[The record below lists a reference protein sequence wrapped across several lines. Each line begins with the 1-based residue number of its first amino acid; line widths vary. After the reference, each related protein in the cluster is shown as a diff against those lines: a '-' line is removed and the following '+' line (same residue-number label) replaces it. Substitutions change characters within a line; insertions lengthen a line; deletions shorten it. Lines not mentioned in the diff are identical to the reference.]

1 MLTVYVVACLAIG
14 FLAGVAVT
22 NLWPGFVNSRI
33 AKAKQAEADAKLLA
47 RHADLEFAR
56 LRSQILSKA
65 KMVEAAAAH
74 AAQDIRK
81 EL

>member
-1 MLTVYVVACLAIG
+1 MLIVYVLISLAIG
-14 FLAGVAVT
+14 FLAGVLAT

-47 RHADLEFAR
+47 QHAELEFAR

-65 KMVEAAAAH
+65 KMAEAGAAH
-74 AAQDIRK
+74 AEQEVRK
-81 EL
+81 GL